1 MEVEVAQTWSLKLS
15 SASANATTLVAE
27 VLNVCVTA
35 SPGCTVSLT
44 SSASRRTL
52 VASGGSGSGSE
63 HRRARKLSSEVDVEV
78 KRPVTGNMSTT
89 TALPL
94 PASVT
99 ANSSSLEAVTARLI
113 VVQPGG
119 AAEANTLLGGSLAVD
134 QVVRT
139 VAAELGLANST
150 LSVDVQQPIFP
161 PMPPP
166 SLPPLPSTPPMLP
179 PTSPPPTSPPPTS
192 PPPALPPPVSPPPTI
207 PPPLLP
213 LPSPPLSSP
222 ALPPPSSPQLED
234 GMGFIVIAAAA
245 VCGGAVLLA
254 LVAAITYYKR
264 SSIRKLSTSQQG
276 SQVMITLPPQAQQV
290 GSTSQ
295 II

>member
-1 MEVEVAQTWSLKLS
+1 MAQTWSLKLS

-89 TALPL
+89 KALPL

-179 PTSPPPTSPPPTS
+179 PTSPL
-192 PPPALPPPVSPPPTI
+192 PALPPPVSPPPTI

>member
-179 PTSPPPTSPPPTS
+179 PTSPL
-192 PPPALPPPVSPPPTI
+192 PALPPPVSPPPTI